1 MNRLTHSPCPPP
13 PIHKACNLS
22 CSLCI
27 CFTINVKTS
36 PTWQASQ
43 RWEASRIIKCWVLLH
58 PRCYWIQPSCCF
70 CPCLQHQQDSS
81 VPIAQR
87 HTLSVPRGGESETQ
101 TSEQT
106 CPKHYNQ
113 SVERSQLVFG
123 LCLHAPFSGQR
134 SRNKCLG
141 IFFLLFNQVQSL
153 ESNLSLD
160 LSLSSLC
167 PTLGIILVSAFLG
180 KEYNL
185 KVAGW

>member
-1 MNRLTHSPCPPP
+1 MWKPRPPGRLL
-13 PIHKACNLS
+13 KAGKPVESLS
-22 CSLCI
+22 
-27 CFTINVKTS
+27 VG
-36 PTWQASQ
+36 
-43 RWEASRIIKCWVLLH
+43 
-58 PRCYWIQPSCCF
+58 SCCILDATGYSQVAVF
-70 CPCLQHQQDSS
+70 AHACSTSKIRVCPLLRG
-81 VPIAQR
+81 I
-87 HTLSVPRGGESETQ
+87 LSVPRGGESETQ